1 MANQYTKQKEQ
12 QAIAERLQRQEE
24 AGIPDSRPPIADT
37 REETW
42 RDTCH
47 VGGLPVSQ
55 LPSDLQARLT
65 YAHTDEGIRER
76 DAEYAVKVAEGR
88 ISTISIESDT
98 DTERKRF
105 GTMGERLLEGAT
117 PEECGNP
124 MEDLMSQH
132 LKPGEV
138 GRWLDPE
145 TVDRLGPRG
154 YVPVLDEKGDKVTC
168 GQSFLGK
175 RSVEAD
181 VASQRRRE
189 QRNATHLAVL
199 QQQVSEQAAQL
210 AHAQRAAGL
219 PVGAT
224 GAPHPA
230 GLRISR
236 DIEVAP
242 DARVRGT

>member
-1 MANQYTKQKEQ
+1 MANQYTKAKEIE
-12 QAIAERLQRQEE
+12 ARLQRQEE
-24 AGIPDSRPPIADT
+24 AGIPDSRPPIAQT

-55 LPSDLQARLT
+55 LPPDLQARLT
-65 YAHTDEGIRER
+65 YAHTDEGIVER
-76 DAEYAVKVAEGR
+76 DREYAVKVAEGR
-88 ISTISIESDT
+88 ISTIDIESDAE
-98 DTERKRF
+98 TERKRF
-105 GTMGERLLEGAT
+105 GVMGERLLEGAS

-124 MEDLMSQH
+124 MQDLMSQH

-138 GRWLDPE
+138 GRWMDPE
-145 TVDRLGPRG
+145 TVDILGPRG
-154 YVPVLDEKGDKVTC
+154 YIPVLDASGNKVTC

-175 RSVEAD
+175 RSAEAD
-181 VASQRRRE
+181 AAAQRRRE
-189 QRNATHLAVL
+189 QRNANQLTVI

-210 AHAQRAAGL
+210 AHAQKAAGT

-236 DIEVAP
+236 EIEMTP